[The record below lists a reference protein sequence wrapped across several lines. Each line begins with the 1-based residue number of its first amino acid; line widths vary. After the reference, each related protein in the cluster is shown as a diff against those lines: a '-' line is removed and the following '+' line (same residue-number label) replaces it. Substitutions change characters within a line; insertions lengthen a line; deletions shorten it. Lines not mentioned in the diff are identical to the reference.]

1 MDSNTVTAVTPL
13 LAPVR
18 SEVNRAQNTA
28 DEVAENQ
35 GKVTRR
41 LGSILLDMERMD
53 ASMKVIRKEI
63 QKDIRTRQRE
73 LNRESKIIQKDQK
86 NLELLKT
93 SFFGIREF
101 VGKVAFVSAIGNL
114 LRGDFGNATVDAG
127 TAALAYLPEIA
138 GGVASILGIK
148 AIAGSRGG
156 RTPQGGVRPAGG
168 LPGRGKMGR
177 GRAGGIMALLALG
190 AMALGGMSGGQQSG
204 DQKRGQLLQQEVA
217 SGNIINRDDVERF
230 GSISRRFSRALDR
243 FVGLTLGE
251 DKEDESSKESDEDKD
266 GDKDKG
272 RDPYQDPGGTRV
284 TDDADQSKAFPSGM
298 VTGPEANIGM
308 TPTADGRNSY
318 HVDTKFNK
326 DLPMEDVV
334 NMMDQLAR
342 GYEEQG
348 RTMEFSNTAV
358 ADRRYS
364 TDMTYA
370 EKVKLMEDAFAAHSH
385 SSSGQFN
392 SIDYYINKENE
403 TRSGQS
409 AENAEILLPT
419 LGGSSIRYGE
429 SPGYGAFA
437 NTVDANGKILTKTG
451 HGDDKKFEM
460 PLGGLVIDIDPT
472 EIQDPLTQD
481 TPSINPASSETPRSQ
496 QIDPLPE
503 NYQPAKIETS
513 QNLEPPKEES
523 GDQASL
529 PLDLPNIGG
538 GQESTPAPQ
547 PIAGASP
554 PPSNTDVRVEA
565 IAFSGT
571 GNAIANLSLLSNYN
585 SPSLIAT

>member
-28 DEVAENQ
+28 DEVADNQ

-53 ASMKVIRKEI
+53 ASMKVIRTEI
-63 QKDIRTRQRE
+63 RKDIRTRQRE
-73 LNRESKIIQKDQK
+73 LDRESKIIKKDQK

-101 VGKVAFVSAIGNL
+101 VGKVAFVSAISNL
-114 LRGDFGNATVDAG
+114 FKGDFGNAAVDAG
-127 TAALAYLPEIA
+127 TAALAFLPEIA

-156 RTPQGGVRPAGG
+156 RTPQGGVRPTGG
-168 LPGRGKMGR
+168 IPRGGKMGR

-190 AMALGGMSGGQQSG
+190 AMALGGMTGGKQTG
-204 DQKRGQLLQQEVA
+204 DQRRDQLLQQEVA

-230 GSISRRFSRALDR
+230 GSISRRFSTALDR
-243 FVGLTLGE
+243 LAGLALPKNE
-251 DKEDESSKESDEDKD
+251 KESSKDSEDSKD
-266 GDKDKG
+266 SKDSKNSTDSSTKKG
-272 RDPYQDPGGTRV
+272 PRV
-284 TDDADQSKAFPSGM
+284 TNDADQTKAFKSGM
-298 VTGPEANIGM
+298 VTGPEADIGM

-326 DLPMEDVV
+326 DLPMEDVI

-348 RTMEFSNTAV
+348 RTIEFSNPGV
-358 ADRRYS
+358 ANRRYS
-364 TDMTYA
+364 TDMSYDD
-370 EKVKLMEDAFAAHSH
+370 KVELMEAAIAAHSH
-385 SSSGQFN
+385 SRHSEYDSM
-392 SIDYYINKENE
+392 DYFINKENE
-403 TRSGQS
+403 TRAGKS

-429 SPGYGAFA
+429 SPGYGAHA
-437 NTVDANGKILTKTG
+437 ATVDANGKIISITG
-451 HGDDKKFEM
+451 HGNDKKFEM
-460 PLGGLVIDIDPT
+460 PSGGLVIGIDSQQPT
-472 EIQDPLTQD
+472 KTQQ
-481 TPSINPASSETPRSQ
+481 PIKPRSQ
-496 QIDPLPE
+496 QVDPLPPNYKPATLDRPLE
-503 NYQPAKIETS
+503 NIEPT
-513 QNLEPPKEES
+513 PPSE
-523 GDQASL
+523 DQASL
-529 PLDLPNIGG
+529 PIELPDIA
-538 GQESTPAPQ
+538 QASTPPPQ
-547 PIAGASP
+547 PVRGASA
-554 PPSNTDVRVEA
+554 PPSNSEVRVEA

-585 SPSLIAT
+585 SPSLLPVA